1 MLEFEKPIKNLE
13 DKIEELRSIGSD
25 GQVNIVDEINILQKK
40 TWLNYVSKIG
50 SFCQCGTKSLK

>member
-40 TWLNYVSKIG
+40 V
-50 SFCQCGTKSLK
+50 